1 MFLDR
6 VHFRFAMLFAIL
18 LALVPLCHA
27 QFSSS
32 VQGTVSDATG
42 AIVRGAH
49 VTLHNLADGTDNSS
63 VTSSSGTY
71 AFSSIPP
78 GSYQV
83 IVTANGFAQSTTNVA
98 VETDEVRGVNVLL
111 QVANTNATV
120 SVHATTS
127 QLNPEETRVETT
139 ITSDELKSL
148 PLPNRDTTLLLQLA
162 PGAAGYVDEG
172 NSGGYGS
179 NVFGAGVYQPGNNN
193 SSISTSINGSG
204 LPGASNLFLID
215 DLPVMSTTSKGS
227 VTILPNPDMIDQVS
241 LQTQTFSVENGESSS
256 IQTAFTTKSG
266 SNVFHGAADFTYS
279 GKFLTANQEF
289 APTTTGY
296 HRQNLIGSLGGP
308 IWKDHTFFFGS
319 VQLFRSAGAGE
330 L

>member
-1 MFLDR
+1 
-6 VHFRFAMLFAIL
+6 
-18 LALVPLCHA
+18 
-27 QFSSS
+27 
-32 VQGTVSDATG
+32 
-42 AIVRGAH
+42 
-49 VTLHNLADGTDNSS
+49 VTLHNLAEGSDNRSI
-63 VTSSSGTY
+63 TSSSGTY

-78 GSYQV
+78 GTYQV
-83 IVTANGFAQSTTNVA
+83 VVDADGFAQSTTNVF
-98 VETDEVRGVNVLL
+98 VQTDEVRGVNVLL
-111 QVANTNATV
+111 QVATANARV
-120 SVHATTS
+120 NVHAITS

-139 ITSDELKSL
+139 ITTDELKSL

-162 PGAAGYVDEG
+162 PGTAGYVDES

-179 NVFGAGVYQPGNNN
+179 NIFGAGVYLPGN
-193 SSISTSINGSG
+193 INGSG
-204 LPGASNLFLID
+204 LPGTSNLFLID
-215 DLPVMSTTSKGS
+215 DLPVMSTTCKGN
-227 VTILPNPDMIDQVS
+227 VTILPNPDMINQVS

-296 HRQNLIGSLGGP
+296 HRHNLIGSLGGP

-319 VQLFRSAGAGE
+319 VVCSALRVLE
-330 L
+330 EV